1 MSVGLV
7 TFFQHTQ
14 LGFYRYG
21 SDEYHEPLAIEVLLD
36 DLHNWFQDRVSLE
49 DTLLWDDD
57 TPGFLNRK
65 KVYLKEI
72 SRDESSGEYILVLW
86 RAVGNGDGV
95 YGIKADASLDDS
107 SLLNANNAA
116 QGERV
121 IWGEAAYYWF
131 LPSRNLFAS
140 IRFPNSIADTQLLNK
155 FFHDFIWLHS
165 DVRQKVREVK
175 QGTAGPY
182 TTVTFPAQGE
192 GQTGNLWFRIQSKQF
207 TKLTTQADLGAMAR
221 EITHFVKR
229 DIISARAENQPDIWS
244 RLFGGLP
251 FVSAEVTRDSRK
263 VEVNIEAKPT
273 AEELRSIFQQYS
285 EEYSGN
291 FDGWRNIGFKK
302 EGFGGIHWLNS
313 FVVKSV
319 LPVDDTTGGGVDNSG
334 HYTSSRLFTAL
345 EFTRDRLLAPFAGQ
359 VIEESDNEPLREV
372 I

>member
-7 TFFQHTQ
+7 TFFQYTQ

-21 SDEYHEPLAIEVLLD
+21 HDEYHEPLALGELLSS
-36 DLHNWFQDRVSLE
+36 LHNWFQERISLE
-49 DTLLWDDD
+49 DTLLWDED
-57 TPGFLNRK
+57 TPGYSHRK
-65 KVYLKEI
+65 KVYLREI
-72 SRDESSGEYILVLW
+72 SRDDESGEYILVLW

-107 SLLNANNAA
+107 SLYNADSAA
-116 QGERV
+116 EGERV

-140 IRFPNSIADTQLLNK
+140 IRFPNSIADTQLMNK

-165 DVRQKVREVK
+165 DIRQKFREVK
-175 QGTAGPY
+175 QGSTGLY
-182 TTVTFPAQGE
+182 TTVTFPAQSE

-207 TKLTTQADLGAMAR
+207 TKLTTQADLGAIAR
-221 EITHFVKR
+221 DITHFVKR
-229 DIISARAENQPDIWS
+229 EVISARAENQPDWT

-251 FVSAEVTRDSRK
+251 FVSAEVTKDSRK

-285 EEYSGN
+285 EEYTGN
-291 FDGWRNIGFKK
+291 LDGWRNIGFKK
-302 EGFGGIHWLNS
+302 EGVGGICWLNS

-334 HYTSSRLFTAL
+334 HYTASRLFTAL
-345 EFTRDRLLAPFAGQ
+345 EFTRARLLAPFGGQ
-359 VIEESDNEPLREV
+359 VTEESISEPLREV
-372 I
+372 L